1 MSGLDLCLLVLH
13 TSHNAILPIVS
24 EIFQPNF
31 ETQYF
36 HVRVYSNVK
45 LKLDD
50 TKLNLWHAHSY
61 VAKINIQSY
70 EQENKDSAVLEQNGK
85 SNSVVG

>member
-1 MSGLDLCLLVLH
+1 
-13 TSHNAILPIVS
+13 
-24 EIFQPNF
+24 
-31 ETQYF
+31 
-36 HVRVYSNVK
+36 VK